1 MRGLFF
7 RLIFLFVSLASVSGY
22 AQETHPIWK
31 ITSKTNSVYLMGSIH
46 AMKADHYP
54 LDPAFESTFD
64 KAQHLVTEVDVDS
77 LALEEVMRAL
87 ISRGTYADGTT
98 LSQHIPPGVF
108 EQVGKMAASVG
119 LSPQLLQPLR
129 PWLVSLTL
137 TSVYLQ
143 TKGFLAENG
152 LDQYFYTRAKGLYK
166 SRQALETISFQT
178 NLLADMSDSV
188 QTRLLVQTLEDFDQ
202 ADTTL
207 DDLYQAWK
215 TGNTASLE
223 HLLSETYTDS
233 PDLYHR
239 LFLDRNLRWVPQIE
253 QLLTGTDTYLVIVGA
268 AHLVGKEGVVELL
281 RAKGYTVEQL

>member
-1 MRGLFF
+1 MRGVLF
-7 RLIFLFVSLASVSGY
+7 RLIVLLVSLVSVSGY
-22 AQETHPIWK
+22 ARENHPIWK
-31 ITSKTNSVYLMGSIH
+31 ITSKTNTVYLMGSVH

-64 KAQHLVTEVDVDS
+64 QAQHLVTEVDVDS
-77 LALEEVMRAL
+77 LALEEVMRDL
-87 ISRGTYADGTT
+87 IIRGTYADGTT
-98 LSQHIPPGVF
+98 LDQNVPADVF
-108 EQVGKMAASVG
+108 EQVKKIATSVG
-119 LSPQLLQPLR
+119 VAPQLLQPLR

-152 LDQYFYTRAKGLYK
+152 LDQYFYTKAKRLQKG
-166 SRQALETISFQT
+166 RQALESISFQT

-188 QTRLLVQTLEDFDQ
+188 QMQLLVQTLEDFDQ

-207 DDLYQAWK
+207 AVLFQAWK
-215 TGNTASLE
+215 TGDTATLD
-223 HLLSETYTDS
+223 HILSEAYTDS
-233 PDLYHR
+233 PELYHR
-239 LFLDRNLRWVPQIE
+239 LFLDRNLRWIPQIE
-253 QLLTGTDTYLVIVGA
+253 RLLTGADIYLVIVGA